1 MNGLVGVNVSETKKK
16 YSFNFRSSLGERVN
30 RDQDVKYT
38 VTGATGSGNR
48 QMSFS
53 TKKVPKDIRQRET
66 DMRKHREDRK
76 RVIRPTTS
84 LRLKKYVPR

>member
-1 MNGLVGVNVSETKKK
+1 M
-16 YSFNFRSSLGERVN
+16 N
-30 RDQDVKYT
+30 RDQDVKYS
-38 VTGATGSGNR
+38 VTGGFGNR

-53 TKKVPKDIRQRET
+53 TKRVPKDIRQREV

-76 RVIRPTTS
+76 RIIRPTTS

>member
-1 MNGLVGVNVSETKKK
+1 MKLIFA
-16 YSFNFRSSLGERVN
+16 FNFRSSLGDRVI

-38 VTGATGSGNR
+38 ATGSGNR

-53 TKKVPKDIRQRET
+53 TKKVSKDIRQREV

-84 LRLKKYVPR
+84 LRLKKYIPR